1 MSNTN
6 KPNAVFWVI
15 GVIALIWNILGVGAY
30 LAQAYMTE
38 DAMALLTQSEQDFY
52 TNYPA
57 WTTAAFAVG
66 VFAGLLGCIALLMR
80 KKIAVLLF
88 TLSIIGVL
96 AQQVYNFFIQDY
108 VEMDGV
114 RMIGPIAIVIVC
126 FFLLWYSKA
135 QRANGIIS

>member
-6 KPNAVFWVI
+6 KPNAIFWSI

-38 DAMALLTQSEQDFY
+38 DAMALLSQSEQDFY

-57 WTTAAFAVG
+57 WATAAFAIG

-80 KKIAVLLF
+80 KKVAVLLF
-88 TLSIIGVL
+88 TLSLLGVL
-96 AQQVYNFFIQDY
+96 IQQVYNFFIQDY
-108 VEMDGV
+108 VEMSGTN
-114 RMIGPIAIVIVC
+114 MIGPIAIVIVC

-135 QRANGIIS
+135 QRANGIIY